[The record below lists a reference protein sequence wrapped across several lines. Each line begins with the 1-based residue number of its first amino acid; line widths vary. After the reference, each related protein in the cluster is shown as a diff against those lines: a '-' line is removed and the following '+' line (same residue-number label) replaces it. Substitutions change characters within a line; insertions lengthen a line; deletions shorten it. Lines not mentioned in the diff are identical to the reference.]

1 MSKRTRKSKQE
12 QWVIQSEKDEDGSYI
27 LCRNGKT
34 KRMYHE
40 KPKYKRRRKHKH
52 LSQWQFLI
60 KKAKELRQHQPEAE
74 IIFERK
80 LQELGYNYISQ
91 FAFLFHGIGGISDFY
106 IKKLRLYVEI
116 DGGYHL
122 EEDQKQTDRV
132 KDFVYRKTNNRILRL
147 TNNQAKYLSIEQI
160 GKLIEKCE
168 STQKEKPRY

>member
-1 MSKRTRKSKQE
+1 MNRRKHRRV
-12 QWVIQSEKDEDGSYI
+12 QWEITTEKDKDGSYI
-27 LCRNGKT
+27 LCKSGKS

-40 KPKYKRRRKHKH
+40 KPKYKHRKKRKH
-52 LSQWQFLI
+52 LSKWQFLV
-60 KKAKELRQHQPEAE
+60 KKAKELRQHQTEAE
-74 IIFERK
+74 ILFERK

-106 IKKLRLYVEI
+106 IKKLRLYIEI

-132 KDFVYRKTNNRILRL
+132 KDFICHRTNNRILRL

-160 GKLIEKCE
+160 GKLIEKC
-168 STQKEKPRY
+168 